1 MVFFT
6 VACDNTDNEAVYVD
20 TRIEGPAYL
29 NVPNERTLLD
39 PTPFLSQFWIVESL
53 GEFPANY
60 RTSSDAFIDMSETTL
75 PPVFD
80 IQYIP
85 SREGLDDLKMSGSG
99 EFTETSFYSLMDK
112 IHENHSGRIVM
123 LDLRSESHGYLND
136 TPVYLYGERNWCN
149 LGMGHEEIPA
159 YERDTLNALVGQ
171 TVYMHT
177 TAKDSSLWTVSA
189 AMTED
194 ELCGVGGAEYKR
206 IPALDYCFPSDDVI
220 EEFVR
225 YVNNLPT
232 DVWLHFHCKQGK
244 GRTTQFMAFYDM
256 MKNPNV
262 SLKDIVYRQYLIG
275 GLFLFDDGSNETKD
289 WKREFLVE
297 KSTLVPVFYEYVQAN
312 WRNNFDISFSEWKK
326 KTYK

>member
-1 MVFFT
+1 M
-6 VACDNTDNEAVYVD
+6 E
-20 TRIEGPAYL
+20 
-29 NVPNERTLLD
+29 
-39 PTPFLSQFWIVESL
+39 W
-53 GEFPANY
+53 
-60 RTSSDAFIDMSETTL
+60 
-75 PPVFD
+75 
-80 IQYIP
+80 
-85 SREGLDDLKMSGSG
+85 
-99 EFTETSFYSLMDK
+99 
-112 IHENHSGRIVM
+112 
-123 LDLRSESHGYLND
+123 
-136 TPVYLYGERNWCN
+136 
-149 LGMGHEEIPA
+149 
-159 YERDTLNALVGQ
+159 
-171 TVYMHT
+171 
-177 TAKDSSLWTVSA
+177 
-189 AMTED
+189 
-194 ELCGVGGAEYKR
+194 GGAEYKR